1 MKMLS
6 EKFKIV
12 LRWIALPFA
21 TVIGALLVSILFT
34 LIQWLSLK
42 MVVGASE
49 DGWYYRYLIPFISSI
64 TFGYFYSTI
73 SLKIAPQSKL
83 IASVV
88 MVTFLFVLSSFS
100 LYLAWKIQFLKGI
113 GYFIQTLIG
122 VIGTMIAAIAV
133 LIDYKERI

>member
-49 DGWYYRYLIPFISSI
+49 DGWYYRYLIPFI
-64 TFGYFYSTI
+64 
-73 SLKIAPQSKL
+73 
-83 IASVV
+83 
-88 MVTFLFVLSSFS
+88 
-100 LYLAWKIQFLKGI
+100 
-113 GYFIQTLIG
+113 
-122 VIGTMIAAIAV
+122 
-133 LIDYKERI
+133 